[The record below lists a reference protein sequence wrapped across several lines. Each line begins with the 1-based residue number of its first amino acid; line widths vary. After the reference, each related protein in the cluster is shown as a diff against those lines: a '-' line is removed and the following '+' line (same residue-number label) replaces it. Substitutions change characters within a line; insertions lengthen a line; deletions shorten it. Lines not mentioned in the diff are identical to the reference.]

1 LLISVFIQKEAKKSQ
16 KNRKKPNEIF
26 SIQTKSK
33 EAKIE
38 KFGSFNAKLATL
50 PGVLAISPPPGKKNC
65 AKAPP
70 LGKKI
75 GSIPPGNN
83 VHFLV
88 QVDLHV
94 IILWTI

>member
-50 PGVLAISPPPGKKNC
+50 PGY
-65 AKAPP
+65 
-70 LGKKI
+70 
-75 GSIPPGNN
+75 
-83 VHFLV
+83 
-88 QVDLHV
+88 
-94 IILWTI
+94 